1 MFIQNFKQQIL
12 KHEVEFF
19 NPQGHQNFSN
29 QECQESVE
37 VEREVDCIME
47 ENEVSI
53 ELRMHKEL
61 EGEEP
66 REPAAA
72 DNTQINGETGTTQ
85 DVRTSDVNGRMETGK
100 DVESSSVIENIGIS
114 SSKPSNSMKQN
125 NRIFQADRWFS
136 CSHCPVEY
144 LSELY
149 LIQHL
154 KKQHHIEIACSL
166 CQTFFINH
174 EKLSAHMREVHK
186 SRLTFICSVCKT
198 IFFNAL
204 EFISHVKNAHK

>member
-1 MFIQNFKQQIL
+1 
-12 KHEVEFF
+12 
-19 NPQGHQNFSN
+19 
-29 QECQESVE
+29 
-37 VEREVDCIME
+37 ME
-47 ENEVSI
+47 ESEVSI
-53 ELRMHKEL
+53 EPRTQKEY
-61 EGEEP
+61 EEEEP
-66 REPAAA
+66 SKTTAA
-72 DNTQINGETGTTQ
+72 DNAQISGETRTTQ
-85 DVRTSDVNGRMETGK
+85 DVKSTEKAAAKAKQPENRGCTSRMEI
-100 DVESSSVIENIGIS
+100 DVGADESSSVIENIGIS
-114 SSKPSNSMKQN
+114 SSKPSRSITQN
-125 NRIFQADRWFS
+125 ERIFQADRWFS